1 MRCYLDRDGII
12 NHDFGYV
19 GTIDRFQWYEEIFEI
34 IKLLKEKG
42 YKSFVVITNQS
53 GIGRG
58 YYTENAF
65 QELSEWMWI
74 KIKEKVDVEIEIIY
88 CPHKPDERCKCRKPK
103 TGMFK
108 KFIIE
113 EEDIMIGD
121 KSTDMLAAK
130 RAGIKNR
137 WLISVVDDEHYSIRF
152 KDHSE
157 LIENLRMC

>member
-19 GTIDRFQWYEEIFEI
+19 GTIDRFKWYEEIFEI

-58 YYTENAF
+58 YYTEESF
-65 QELSEWMWI
+65 KILSEWMW
-74 KIKEKVDVEIEIIY
+74 KVIKERVKVEIEIIH
-88 CPHKPDERCKCRKPK
+88 CPHRPDENCGCRKPK
-103 TGMFK
+103 DGMFK
-108 KFIIE
+108 KFVIQKD
-113 EEDIMIGD
+113 DIMIGD

-137 WLISVVDDEHYSIRF
+137 WLISVVEDEHYSIRF
-152 KDHSE
+152 KSHDA
-157 LIENLRMC
+157 LIRKLRMC